1 MYFVKYCDFTLHKFC
16 ISLILCT
23 IKLFSRLIWWIL
35 LTFLFLFLLQRYHV
49 HDLNPN
55 CTSKNPNMTII
66 FFHGIA
72 YGINDN
78 WKQTWTTRPKDEKEE
93 CICWPQM
100 WIPKDL
106 NYNVKILSLSY
117 DSNVVTSVH
126 NDVIEIGRNLIQSLV
141 INSRCDNFL
150 IYGHLILHCVFQLK
164 IIDCI

>member
-1 MYFVKYCDFTLHKFC
+1 
-16 ISLILCT
+16 
-23 IKLFSRLIWWIL
+23 
-35 LTFLFLFLLQRYHV
+35 
-49 HDLNPN
+49 
-55 CTSKNPNMTII
+55 MTII

-100 WIPKDL
+100 WIPEDL

-126 NDVIEIGRNLIQSLV
+126 NDVIEFSSFAKDETLK
-141 INSRCDNFL
+141 NSITSCHYNQ
-150 IYGHLILHCVFQLK
+150 IAYP
-164 IIDCI
+164 